1 MCLPQAIT
9 KAATK
14 GTSLASHDLKRG
26 EEALK
31 KQQRQ
36 HEGARHPR
44 MQLGKSDVTRG
55 KVDVRAEVRNA
66 VYGAHMPSLPGKL
79 KLQWKGKDP
88 AEKLY
93 LKLKGQAL
101 TAKVCAYLCVMCV

>member
-36 HEGARHPR
+36 HKGARHPR